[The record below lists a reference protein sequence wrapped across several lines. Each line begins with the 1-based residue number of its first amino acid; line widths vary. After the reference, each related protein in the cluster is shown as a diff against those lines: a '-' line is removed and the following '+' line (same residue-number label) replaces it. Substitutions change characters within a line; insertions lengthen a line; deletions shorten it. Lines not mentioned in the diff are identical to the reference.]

1 MPGSPQLQDRTGPD
15 QDGLVHG
22 DGLFVQQGR
31 HIPAGDGN
39 DVVPGKAQGGTQHGG
54 LQGAQVPGVAHQD
67 IGQLEGLR
75 IHGTGGRDAELLIA
89 IPAAVLNGGEHTGGF
104 YENAHVQPSFS

>member
-1 MPGSPQLQDRTGPD
+1 MVASRALRS
-15 QDGLVHG
+15 
-22 DGLFVQQGR
+22 R
-31 HIPAGDGN
+31 
-39 DVVPGKAQGGTQHGG
+39 
-54 LQGAQVPGVAHQD
+54 GVAHQD

-104 YENAHVQPSFS
+104 L